1 MEVKDTRDNRETVSK
16 IAIAV
21 SLAIDLFL
29 LVCFVVGSALG
40 LNSNDIGF
48 MMLSIVFRY
57 GPATGIASL
66 VLKLVVIALS
76 FRRETAVKRKLF
88 FASLFS
94 MKILLCT
101 GGFLGAFYYIGKIM
115 STVG

>member
-1 MEVKDTRDNRETVSK
+1 MEIKDTRDNGEIIGK
-16 IAIAV
+16 IAIAISV
-21 SLAIDLFL
+21 AIDLFF
-29 LVCFVVGSALG
+29 LVCFVVGFSLG
-40 LNSNDIGF
+40 LNSNDTGF

-66 VLKLVVIALS
+66 VLKLIVIALS

-101 GGFLGAFYYIGKIM
+101 GGFLGAFYYLGKIM